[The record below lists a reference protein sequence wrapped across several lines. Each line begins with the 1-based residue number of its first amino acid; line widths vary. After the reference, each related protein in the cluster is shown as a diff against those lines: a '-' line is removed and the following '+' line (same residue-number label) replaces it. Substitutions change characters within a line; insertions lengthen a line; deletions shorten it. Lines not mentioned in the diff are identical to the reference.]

1 MAVPAARLVVSI
13 AVLLLTAVPAV
24 VCAQAVQVAPF
35 GGYRFGGGLYETST
49 GATLDVDG
57 APAAGVMVDIFVKE
71 DTSVSFV
78 YSRQQARVEGPGPL
92 GSTVQYGTLFVEHW
106 SAGATQEL
114 DPGRR
119 VRPFLVGMLGLT
131 RFGGPHDSD
140 VRFSLAGGAG
150 VKLMAS
156 PHLGA
161 RLEGR
166 LYAVFADARLGP
178 TICGG
183 GGCVFNP
190 DVYLIWQ
197 AEFTTGLVVS
207 F

>member
-1 MAVPAARLVVSI
+1 MAVPGARLAVSI
-13 AVLLLTAVPAV
+13 AVVLLTAFPALV
-24 VCAQAVQVAPF
+24 RAQAVQVAPF
-35 GGYRFGGGLYETST
+35 GGYRFGGGLYEAST
-49 GATLDVDG
+49 GTTLDVEG

-78 YSRQQARVEGPGPL
+78 YSRQQARVEGPGSP
-92 GSTVQYGTLFVEHW
+92 GSTVQHGTLFVEHW
-106 SAGATQEL
+106 HVGATQEL
-114 DPGRR
+114 DAGR
-119 VRPFLVGMLGLT
+119 VRPFLAGTLGLT

-197 AEFTTGLVVS
+197 ADVTTGLVVS